1 MFFFTSKYSWVSLC
15 PVLARTSHEL
25 TKQTNIVQ
33 ISRPD
38 EQPTN
43 RTEGHPSN
51 TTAKVYKWT
60 RNQETREKLNL
71 NQKSSLG
78 KANEI
83 ENTKRHGSA
92 TFLGLYTMK
101 KTRPWRAKFAVLFL
115 KLLTNQAPC
124 SLETVPL
131 GVLPFR
137 PILRVKLQYFK
148 CFEANSARENPGGAP
163 MWTVPRNMNARV

>member
-1 MFFFTSKYSWVSLC
+1 MTVPYPDTSSISFSAMFFFTSKYSWVSLC

-25 TKQTNIVQ
+25 NKQTNIVLTQ

-83 ENTKRHGSA
+83 ENTKRHCSD
-92 TFLGLYTMK
+92 FPWLVHDEENNTMK
-101 KTRPWRAKFAVLFL
+101 SKICCSFPEIADKSSSLFIG
-115 KLLTNQAPC
+115 NGA
-124 SLETVPL
+124 
-131 GVLPFR
+131 
-137 PILRVKLQYFK
+137 LR
-148 CFEANSARENPGGAP
+148 C
-163 MWTVPRNMNARV
+163 TTI